1 MIGHKGHPEVE
12 GTMGQSR
19 DGMYL
24 VETPEDVRSLKIGT
38 PDKLPF
44 VTQTTLSVD
53 DAPVV
58 IGALWEQFPEIQGP
72 KKDDIC
78 YATQNRQDAVKAL
91 AEQCD
96 LVIVVG
102 SPNSSNSRRLKEVAI
117 ARGVDGYLIDGPD
130 EIEAGWLVGKRKIGV
145 TAGASAPEILVK
157 RVVDRISLLTGAQ
170 ISQAIGVEENV
181 SFPLPK
187 ELASLGG

>member
-1 MIGHKGHPEVE
+1 
-12 GTMGQSR
+12 
-19 DGMYL
+19 
-24 VETPEDVRSLKIGT
+24 
-38 PDKLPF
+38 
-44 VTQTTLSVD
+44 
-53 DAPVV
+53 
-58 IGALWEQFPEIQGP
+58 
-72 KKDDIC
+72 
-78 YATQNRQDAVKAL
+78 KAL

-117 ARGVDGYLIDGPD
+117 ARGVDGYLIDGPE

-187 ELASLGG
+187 ELSSH